1 MEAHSLTF
9 GQSIM
14 VCFYTVGPDATSPR
28 GKLHPVATAMLI
40 VIMISIRTHSV
51 LDRSFYR

>member
-40 VIMISIRTHSV
+40 VIMISIRTHQ
-51 LDRSFYR
+51 Y